1 MNADVVETMPGWL
14 DPGALADARANVP
27 MVYVEAVPVR
37 VDHLGRVERIGMLLQ
52 AQPDGSI
59 SRVVVSG
66 RVMLN
71 ETVREALWRHLSK
84 DLGPD
89 AAPRLP
95 TDAAP
100 FTVVEYFPDPARSG
114 YHDARQ
120 HAVALGFVVPCDGEC
135 VPPPS
140 ALDLTW
146 MTPEEALSDGVIDEM
161 TDGHARLVRRALA
174 HCGIT
179 T

>member
-1 MNADVVETMPGWL
+1 
-14 DPGALADARANVP
+14 
-27 MVYVEAVPVR
+27 
-37 VDHLGRVERIGMLLQ
+37 VERIGMLLQ

-66 RVMLN
+66 RVLLN

-100 FTVVEYFPDPARSG
+100 FTVVEYFPDPSRSG

-161 TDGHARLVRRALA
+161 TDGHARLVRLALS
-174 HCGIT
+174 HCVIT
-179 T
+179 ASPAPRPPGSGRPAVERPTEAGSSLSKALPSTLRTSTNHPRP